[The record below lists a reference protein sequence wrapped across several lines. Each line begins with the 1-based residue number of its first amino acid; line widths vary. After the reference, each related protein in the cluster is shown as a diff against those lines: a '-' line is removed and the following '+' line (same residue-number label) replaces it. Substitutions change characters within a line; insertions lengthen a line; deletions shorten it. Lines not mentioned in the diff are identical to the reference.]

1 MISNSSVAPV
11 VNALV
16 EELAHQGLD
25 GLSELI
31 SRLFNELMKAEREH
45 ALQALPYERTEARK
59 GYANGFKDKRI
70 QTRFGKLDLQVP
82 KTRDVS
88 FYPQCLEKGER
99 SERALK
105 LAIAEMYVQGVSTR
119 RVASITEELCGF
131 ELSSCQVSRVATLL
145 DKELKKFRER
155 PLGQVV
161 YLYLDADYQKVR
173 HEGQVR
179 DLAVLKAV
187 GVNEQGYREVLGISC
202 SLSEAEVHWRGF
214 LEGLMQRGLKG
225 VKLLISDDHSGLRAA
240 LRAVMP
246 SVPWQRCLFHLAQSA
261 QAYAPNQP
269 MRREIAQTVRD
280 VYQALDREEGER
292 RIKEAIKKYEKG
304 APKFC
309 EWLEENGG
317 EGMTYYSYPREHW
330 KKIRTVNVVE
340 RLNEEVK
347 RRTRVARLFPNEA
360 SCERLVTAVV
370 MEIHEE
376 WISGRKYLTWE

>member
-1 MISNSSVAPV
+1 MISNSSCAPII
-11 VNALV
+11 NALV
-16 EELAHQGLD
+16 AELAQQGLD
-25 GLSELI
+25 GLSEVL

-45 ALQALPYERTEARK
+45 TVQAAPYERTEARK
-59 GYANGFKDKRI
+59 GYANGFKDKTV
-70 QTRFGKLDLQVP
+70 QTRFGRLELKVP
-82 KTRDVS
+82 KTRGLT

-105 LAIAEMYVQGVSTR
+105 LAIAEMYIQGVSTR
-119 RVASITEELCGF
+119 RVAAVTEELCGF
-131 ELSSCQVSRVATLL
+131 ELSSTQVSRVAQIL
-145 DKELKKFRER
+145 DEELQKFRER
-155 PLGQVV
+155 PLGSMV

-187 GVNEQGYREVLGISC
+187 GVNEEGYREVLGISC
-202 SLSEAEVHWRGF
+202 SLSEAEVHWRNF
-214 LEGLMQRGLKG
+214 LESLMRRGLKG
-225 VKLLISDDHSGLRAA
+225 VKLLISDDHAGLKSA
-240 LRAVMP
+240 LRAVLP
-246 SVPWQRCLFHLAQSA
+246 SVPWQRCLFHLAQNA

-269 MRREIAQTVRD
+269 MRKEIAQAVKD
-280 VYQALDREEGER
+280 IYQALDRDEGER
-292 RIKEAIKKYEKG
+292 RVKETVKRYEKR

-309 EWLEENGG
+309 EWLEGNAL
-317 EGMTYYSYPREHW
+317 EGMAYYSYPREHW

-347 RRTRVARLFPNEA
+347 RRTRVARLFPNEE

-376 WISGRKYLTWE
+376 WTSGKKYLTLE

>member
-70 QTRFGKLDLQVP
+70 QTRFGMLDLQVP
-82 KTRDVS
+82 KTRDLS

-131 ELSSCQVSRVATLL
+131 ELSSSQVSRVATLL
-145 DKELKKFRER
+145 DEELKKFRER
-155 PLGQVV
+155 PLGQIV

-173 HEGQVR
+173 HEGEVR

-187 GVNEQGYREVLGISC
+187 GVNEQGYREILGISC
-202 SLSEAEVHWRGF
+202 SLSEAEVHWRSF
-214 LEGLMQRGLKG
+214 LEELMQRGLKG

-240 LRAVMP
+240 IRAVMP
-246 SVPWQRCLFHLAQSA
+246 SVPWQRCLFHLAQNA
-261 QAYAPNQP
+261 QSYAPSQL
-269 MRREIAQTVRD
+269 MRKEIGQTVRD

-292 RIKEAIKKYEKG
+292 RIKETIKKYEKR

-309 EWLEENGG
+309 EWLEENGA

-376 WISGRKYLTWE
+376 WISGKRYLMWE

>member
-1 MISNSSVAPV
+1 
-11 VNALV
+11 
-16 EELAHQGLD
+16 
-25 GLSELI
+25 
-31 SRLFNELMKAEREH
+31 
-45 ALQALPYERTEARK
+45 
-59 GYANGFKDKRI
+59 
-70 QTRFGKLDLQVP
+70 
-82 KTRDVS
+82 
-88 FYPQCLEKGER
+88 
-99 SERALK
+99 
-105 LAIAEMYVQGVSTR
+105 MYVQGVSTR

-131 ELSSCQVSRVATLL
+131 ELSSAQVSRVATLL
-145 DKELKKFRER
+145 DEELKKFRER
-155 PLGQVV
+155 PLGQIV

-187 GVNEQGYREVLGISC
+187 GVNEQGYREVLGVSC
-202 SLSEAEVHWRGF
+202 SLSEAEVHWRSF
-214 LEGLMQRGLKG
+214 LENLMQRGLKG
-225 VKLLISDDHSGLRAA
+225 LKLLISDDHAGLKAA

-246 SVPWQRCLFHLAQSA
+246 SVPWQRCLFHLAQNA
-261 QAYAPNQP
+261 QGYAPSLP
-269 MRREIAQTVRD
+269 MKKEIAQTVRD

-292 RIKEAIKKYEKG
+292 RIKEAVKKYEKR

-309 EWLEENGG
+309 QWLEENGV

-376 WISGRKYLTWE
+376 WISGRKYLSWE